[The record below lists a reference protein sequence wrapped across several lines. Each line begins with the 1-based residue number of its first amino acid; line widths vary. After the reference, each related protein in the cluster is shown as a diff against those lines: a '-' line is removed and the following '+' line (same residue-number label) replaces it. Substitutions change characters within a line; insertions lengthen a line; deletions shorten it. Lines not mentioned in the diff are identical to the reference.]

1 MAKFISAKIN
11 PREKWSKLQ
20 RPVALNQNPFL
31 CWLERADFPLKE
43 KTSYIIY
50 PPPPPPQ
57 NLIFYPKKIFL
68 ILADYS
74 GLAHSTKQISCSCS
88 QKINFLRSLRKT
100 HFLPKDTD
108 LKKRFFTLV

>member
-43 KTSYIIY
+43 KTSYIY
-50 PPPPPPQ
+50 PPPPPP
-57 NLIFYPKKIFL
+57 PP
-68 ILADYS
+68 
-74 GLAHSTKQISCSCS
+74 
-88 QKINFLRSLRKT
+88 QKT
-100 HFLPKDTD
+100 
-108 LKKRFFTLV
+108 